1 LALPKEVKSA
11 RRAPK
16 TKTTK
21 TPKKASPSLR
31 SKYPHCFAGID
42 YCKAVVAGIIPACLF
57 VQQACKRHLDDLERK
72 NWPYEFDYA
81 KGEAVAEFTCEFQ
94 HIKGPLAGTNITLEG
109 WQSFLL
115 TCVFGWVFKSTGKRR
130 FRRVY
135 VEVPRGNGKTTISV
149 APALYMLA
157 ADGEGGAEVYSA
169 ARVKDQAKIAFG
181 LGQQMARKCPDFRE
195 ALGVEVVAHRIVQA
209 SSASFFE
216 AVSSDADSLDGKN
229 VHFGLIDEVHAHRSR
244 DVYDAIETGC
254 GKRDQALLWAI
265 TTAGSDKTGIA
276 YEQRAYV
283 INILKGLVQ
292 DESYFGI
299 VYTVDDG
306 DDWTDPEIHR
316 KANPNYGVSVEE
328 KNLTDMCL
336 KAKHSPAS
344 QAAFLTKHLNVW
356 IQTDQAL
363 YDTQAWAKCGN
374 STLKIEDYYG
384 KPCRI
389 ALDLASK
396 IDIAAKSLLF
406 DEPDGTVTAFPRF
419 YLPQAAID
427 KSKNASY
434 AGWQIEGHIK
444 VTDGDVI
451 DFNQIESDIHEDMS
465 NFDVLEIGVD
475 PWQSTQMSTSLMGL
489 GANVVEFRQVLANF
503 SEPTKELDAMMRE
516 GRIVHDGNPVMA
528 WMIGNVVG
536 HYDAKENVYPRK
548 ERQENKIDGAVSLI
562 MALGL
567 KLKGEVQQSSYL
579 SSSDLL
585 ILG

>member
-1 LALPKEVKSA
+1 
-11 RRAPK
+11 
-16 TKTTK
+16 
-21 TPKKASPSLR
+21 
-31 SKYPHCFAGID
+31 
-42 YCKAVVAGIIPACLF
+42 
-57 VQQACKRHLDDLERK
+57 VQQACKRHLDDLEHT
-72 NWPYEFDYA
+72 NWPYEFNYEA
-81 KGEAVAEFTCEFQ
+81 GEYVAEFTCGFQ
-94 HIKGPLAGTNITLEG
+94 HIKGPLAGTNLTLEA

-115 TCVFGWVFKSTGKRR
+115 TCIFGWVFKRTGKRR

-135 VEVPRGNGKTTISV
+135 IEVPRGNGKTTISV

-157 ADGEGGAEVYSA
+157 ADGEGGAEIYSA

-181 LGQQMARKCPDFRE
+181 LGQHMAKKCPEFRDS
-195 ALGVEVVAHRIVQA
+195 LGVEVIAHRIIQS

-276 YEQRAYV
+276 YEQRTY
-283 INILKGLVQ
+283 ILNILKGTVK

-299 VYTVDDG
+299 VYTVDEG
-306 DDWTDPEIHR
+306 DDWTSPDIHR

-336 KAKHSPAS
+336 KAMHSPAS
-344 QAAFLTKHLNVW
+344 QAAFLTKHLNIW

-363 YDTQAWAKCGN
+363 YDTIAWDACKN
-374 STLKIEDYYG
+374 PELKIEDYYG

-389 ALDLASK
+389 GVDLASK
-396 IDIAAKSLLF
+396 TDIAAVLLHF
-406 DEPDGTVTAFPRF
+406 EDGATFSRF
-419 YLPQAAID
+419 YVPQAAIE
-427 KSKNASY
+427 KTKNASY
-434 AGWQIEGHIK
+434 AGWQIEGHII

-451 DFNQIESDIHEDMS
+451 DFNKIESDLRDDLS
-465 NFDVLEIGVD
+465 SFDVLEIGVD
-475 PWQSTQMSTSLMGL
+475 PWQSTQMATSLTSA

-516 GRIVHDGNPVMA
+516 KRIMHNGNPVLA

-548 ERQENKIDGAVSLI
+548 ERPENKIDGAVALI
-562 MALGL
+562 MAIGL
-567 KLKGEVQQSSYL
+567 KMKGEVAGSSYIAND
-579 SSSDLL
+579 DLL
-585 ILG
+585 IL

>member
-1 LALPKEVKSA
+1 M
-11 RRAPK
+11 
-16 TKTTK
+16 
-21 TPKKASPSLR
+21 
-31 SKYPHCFAGID
+31 
-42 YCKAVVAGIIPACLF
+42 
-57 VQQACKRHLDDLERK
+57 QQACKRHLDDFKRTD
-72 NWPYEFDYA
+72 WPYEFDYE
-81 KGEAVAEFTCEFQ
+81 KGERVAEFTCMFH

-115 TCVFGWVFKSTGKRR
+115 TCVFGWVFKTTRKRR

-135 VEVPRGNGKTTISV
+135 IEVPRGNGKTTISV

-157 ADGEGGAEVYSA
+157 ADGEGGAEIYSA

-181 LGQQMARKCPDFRE
+181 LAQHMARKCPDFRE
-195 ALGVEVVAHRIVQA
+195 ALGVDIVAHRIIKPDN
-209 SSASFFE
+209 ASFFE

-276 YEQRAYV
+276 YEQRTYV
-283 INILKGLVQ
+283 INILKGTVK

-306 DDWTDPEIHR
+306 DDWTSHDIHR

-336 KAKHSPAS
+336 KAMHSPAS
-344 QAAFLTKHLNVW
+344 QAAFLTKHLNIW

-363 YDTQAWAKCGN
+363 YDTVAWDACAN
-374 STLKIEDYYG
+374 PELKIEDYYG

-389 ALDLASK
+389 GVDLASK
-396 IDIAAKSLLF
+396 TDIAAVLLLF
-406 DEPDGTVTAFPRF
+406 EDGATFSRF
-419 YLPQAAID
+419 YVPQAAIE
-427 KSKNASY
+427 KTKNASY
-434 AGWQIEGHIK
+434 AGWQIEGHLV

-451 DFNQIESDIHEDMS
+451 DFNKIESDLRDDLS

-475 PWQSTQMSTSLMGL
+475 PWQSTQMSTSLASA

-516 GRIVHDGNPVMA
+516 KRIMHNGNPVLA

-548 ERQENKIDGAVSLI
+548 ERPENKIDGAVALI

-567 KLKGEVQQSSYL
+567 KLKGEVQASSYL
-579 SSSDLL
+579 ANNDLL
-585 ILG
+585 VL